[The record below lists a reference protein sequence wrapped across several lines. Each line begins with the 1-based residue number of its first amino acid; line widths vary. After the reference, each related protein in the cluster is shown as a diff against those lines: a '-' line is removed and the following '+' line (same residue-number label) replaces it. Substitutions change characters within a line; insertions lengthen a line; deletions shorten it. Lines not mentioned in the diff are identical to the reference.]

1 MNDPK
6 PIRIVTITGSVR
18 PGNNTNKALA
28 IVQRELASRED
39 ISVDE
44 VNPAAMT
51 LSLPGLA
58 STPDA
63 VQLRERVQAATGV
76 IFATPEYH
84 GSFSSITKLVIE
96 NLGFPS
102 VLAGKPVALLGVA
115 AGQIGAIKSLES
127 LASICLHVGAIV
139 LPGPVSIANVLSVFD
154 AEGNCLDATVEKR
167 LSGLAAGMA
176 EYIHGNICPRHTLE
190 AMVRE
195 RAA

>member
-1 MNDPK
+1 MNAPK

-51 LSLPGLA
+51 LSLMGLA
-58 STPDA
+58 ATPDS
-63 VQLRERVQAATGV
+63 VELRERVQAATGV
-76 IFATPEYH
+76 LFATPEYH

-115 AGQIGAIKSLES
+115 AGQIGAIKSIES

-139 LPGPVSIANVLSVFD
+139 LPGPVSIANVLGVFD
-154 AEGNCLDATVEKR
+154 AEGHCLDATVEKR
-167 LSGLAAGMA
+167 LRGLAAS
-176 EYIHGNICPRHTLE
+176 IVT
-190 AMVRE
+190 
-195 RAA
+195 